1 VNPTP
6 VSVAPAF
13 GFERLKVNDVLP
25 FSVIV
30 AAPNALPII
39 GGAGFGESPLRPPQ
53 PLRLAT
59 VLPMASTTIANAKM
73 RSFVI
78 AAVTWGE

>member
-1 VNPTP
+1 
-6 VSVAPAF
+6 
-13 GFERLKVNDVLP
+13 
-25 FSVIV
+25 
-30 AAPNALPII
+30 
-39 GGAGFGESPLRPPQ
+39 
-53 PLRLAT
+53 LRLAT